1 MRIAHVFQVM
11 KRCYVP
17 FFLEKNVVCVVSEL
31 DQHLADFKG
40 GSFPLS
46 IVSSYRKKKGDS
58 GAWRKVNTSPRK
70 KPVHFS
76 SPTWNKPDRKQEG
89 RGWEACLTQF
99 PNSRGLS
106 FLKLNFVKTLSCSV
120 RILTE

>member
-1 MRIAHVFQVM
+1 MYFKLHYETVLSPLLLR
-11 KRCYVP
+11 KK
-17 FFLEKNVVCVVSEL
+17 KNVVCVVSEL

-70 KPVHFS
+70 KPAHFS

-89 RGWEACLTQF
+89 SGREACMTQF
-99 PNSRGLS
+99 PNARGLS
-106 FLKLNFVKTLSCSV
+106 FLKLNFVKALSSSV
-120 RILTE
+120 HTLTE

>member
-1 MRIAHVFQVM
+1 MYFKLHYETVLSPLLRKKKQ
-11 KRCYVP
+11 
-17 FFLEKNVVCVVSEL
+17 NVLCVVSEL

-70 KPVHFS
+70 KPAHFS

-89 RGWEACLTQF
+89 RGQEACMA
-99 PNSRGLS
+99 RGLS
-106 FLKLNFVKTLSCSV
+106 FLKLNFVKALSCSV
-120 RILTE
+120 RTLTG